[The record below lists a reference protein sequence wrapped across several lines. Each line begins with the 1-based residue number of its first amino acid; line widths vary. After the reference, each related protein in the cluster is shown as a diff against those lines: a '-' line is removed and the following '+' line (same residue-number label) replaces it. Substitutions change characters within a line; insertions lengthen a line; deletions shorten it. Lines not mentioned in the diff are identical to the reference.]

1 MASVHYQTLF
11 ADPSLRESDYF
22 QASILVLNSVLLVL
36 FVSLEIIVLHRIRHS
51 VEPQQILF
59 LCAFTISFS
68 VRLANVIIRIS
79 LGDEEQLVRASDAY
93 IAVVIIQMVANEVAS
108 FMVFKFIMEMREV
121 RIKLEAPNFEKY
133 KERS

>member
-1 MASVHYQTLF
+1 MFLF
-11 ADPSLRESDYF
+11 
-22 QASILVLNSVLLVL
+22 
-36 FVSLEIIVLHRIRHS
+36 
-51 VEPQQILF
+51 
-59 LCAFTISFS
+59 AFTISFS